1 MHDASESYRFPVP
14 EIAKLSGL
22 SLAGKVTYSQA
33 VTEFAGMSHFHDGVI
48 YRTVGIDFSE
58 DSKTIEFSRGYYF
71 EHLDTNEVLAY
82 SAVAR
87 TNRRYRARLKDP
99 FDLRNRVAGLGI
111 LTLTVYEKKPGEFAF
126 LMHKRSDKVVIGA
139 GMFHPVPA
147 GEFTPSD
154 VSLESFERDFDLRR
168 NIDREFAEELL
179 GDPDAQGAGG
189 FQIDY
194 VNARPYKELRESMKA
209 GDLSYHCLGIGMD
222 PFTWKLELLTIA
234 IFRSDSF
241 QWVFGD
247 GKLPGNLEGTII
259 QDNRFNEKVIDQY
272 VHSGSI
278 RLGAV
283 TTLRLAWMH
292 RGLLR
297 IG

>member
-1 MHDASESYRFPVP
+1 M
-14 EIAKLSGL
+14 
-22 SLAGKVTYSQA
+22 
-33 VTEFAGMSHFHDGVI
+33 
-48 YRTVGIDFSE
+48 
-58 DSKTIEFSRGYYF
+58 
-71 EHLDTNEVLAY
+71 
-82 SAVAR
+82 
-87 TNRRYRARLKDP
+87 
-99 FDLRNRVAGLGI
+99 
-111 LTLTVYEKKPGEFAF
+111 YEKKPGEFAF